1 MTWAFPHPHTRIF
14 EICSKLGPVKKDYL
28 ELPVLSNRSYRV
40 QQLNL
45 PMLTDTAIDQR
56 GKGWSAH
63 QLNFMLPF
71 CAGFALIVPVLY
83 SHCLFIFMLVTQGVY
98 KLHLSNLYLILP
110 QACTQTLDLRA
121 NKQKSV
127 WSRTLVLIQVFLGL
141 GFLFFFFF

>member
-1 MTWAFPHPHTRIF
+1 
-14 EICSKLGPVKKDYL
+14 
-28 ELPVLSNRSYRV
+28 
-40 QQLNL
+40 
-45 PMLTDTAIDQR
+45 
-56 GKGWSAH
+56 
-63 QLNFMLPF
+63 
-71 CAGFALIVPVLY
+71 
-83 SHCLFIFMLVTQGVY
+83 MLVTQGVY